1 MKRPTKL
8 SETLLPALLLVVAGF
23 VLIGVWRLPV
33 TATADL
39 VGPKIYPAVLAVLL
53 VILSGLLLMGF
64 APPHGGDAGIA
75 LPGIVRRFLPL
86 VIFSGLYVVAL
97 PRLGFMIATTALLM
111 ACFAL
116 LGERRLWLNFL
127 VAAGCTVATYL
138 LFATLLGIQLTAF
151 PWQ

>member
-1 MKRPTKL
+1 MKPPTKL
-8 SETLLPALLLVVAGF
+8 VEVLFPAILLVVAGLVF
-23 VLIGVWRLPV
+23 IGAWRLPV

-39 VGPKIYPAVLAVLL
+39 LGPKIYPGALAILLAV
-53 VILSGLLLMGF
+53 LSGLLLMGA
-64 APPHGGDAGIA
+64 APVHGGDAGIT

-86 VIFSGLYVVAL
+86 VLFSALYVLAL

-111 ACFAL
+111 ACFTL

-127 VAAGCTVATYL
+127 IAAGCTLATYL

-151 PWQ
+151 PG